1 MRLNRM
7 SLQLRLVVSI
17 MLVLVASLVLG
28 GALACWHAARSVDD
42 EMEAALEVGAHSIEN
57 AMAQLPRAQDPG
69 QELRRLIGTFDG
81 DRHVLAVLLNSRDE
95 PALVSSL
102 ATPQRFVPDWF
113 VQLLGVT
120 PRVLRFP
127 LPAAVAGRGAIMLQA
142 DLRNEVGEVWGQLGD
157 SLVALGLFSLLVL
170 ALVPWTVR
178 RGLVPLEIAI
188 RSFRRIGAGDYGVR
202 LAPHGAPEL
211 VRLAEGFNQM
221 AERLAGLEAKN
232 RRLHERLRTLQD
244 EERADLARD
253 LHDEIGPF
261 LFAVSVDAAA
271 IPQLAADGG
280 RVELAERVATIRDAV
295 AHMQRQ
301 VKAILGRLRP
311 PGPLGRGLADAVETL
326 ASFWRRRYP
335 EIEIGIDLAM
345 GDGNRDDR
353 IDGTIYRVVQEGL
366 SNAVRHGSPSRILIT
381 IAVGEDNRVCVTIV
395 DDGAGMKD
403 PVEGAG
409 FGLIGMAERLA
420 ALGGSL
426 EVANRGD
433 GRGVALTA
441 SLPCFAPAPSAV
453 AS

>member
-1 MRLNRM
+1 M

-17 MLVLVASLVLG
+17 MLVLLVSLILG
-28 GALACWHAARSVDD
+28 GALVCWHAARSVDD
-42 EMEAALEVGAHSIEN
+42 EMTAAVEVGAHSIEN
-57 AMAQLPRAQDPG
+57 ALAQLPRAQNPG
-69 QELRRLIGTFDG
+69 QELSRLIGTFDG
-81 DRHVLAVLLNSRDE
+81 DRHVLAVLLNGQDE
-95 PALVSSL
+95 PALVSQL
-102 ATPQRFVPDWF
+102 ATPQRAVPDWF

-120 PRVLRFP
+120 PKVLRFP
-127 LPAAVAGRGAIMLQA
+127 LPAAVGGRGAIMLQA

-157 SLVALGLFSLLVL
+157 SLVVLGLFSLLVL
-170 ALVPWTVR
+170 LLVSWTVR
-178 RGLVPLEIAI
+178 RGLMPLETAI
-188 RSFRRIGAGDYGVR
+188 GSFRRIGAGDYGAR
-202 LAPHGAPEL
+202 LAPRGAPEL

-221 AERLAGLEAKN
+221 AERLAGLEANN

-271 IPQLAADGG
+271 IPQLATTGS
-280 RVELAERVATIRDAV
+280 RIELAQRVATIREAV

-311 PGPLGRGLADAVETL
+311 AGPLGLGLADAVETL
-326 ASFWRRRYP
+326 AQFWRRRYP
-335 EIEIGIDLAM
+335 EVEIRIDLAM
-345 GDGNRDDR
+345 GEVSRDDR

-366 SNAVRHGSPSRILIT
+366 SNAVRHGHPTRILVT
-381 IAVGEDNRVCVTIV
+381 IAVGDDDGVRMSIV
-395 DDGAGMKD
+395 DDGDGLAD
-403 PVEGAG
+403 AAEGTG

-426 EVANRGD
+426 EVANRRD
-433 GRGVALTA
+433 GRGVTLTA
-441 SLPCFAPAPSAV
+441 VLPCCTPVPSAI